1 MANIDKVLMQN
12 TEAATGDVLEKAV
25 HKNFENFTR
34 KKLVFSWSVFLM
46 KFVKKRLQHR
56 CFPVKFLKIL

>member
-12 TEAATGDVLEKAV
+12 TEAAAGDVLEKAV